1 MGKFIISK
9 AKTGVKFNLVAGNG
23 EIILTSEVYN
33 TKVAAKNGIK
43 SVQKNAAA
51 PVEDQTETG
60 FKKVA
65 NPKFEI
71 YKDKRGEF
79 RYRLKSGNGQIIG
92 VGEGYKDKVGVS
104 NGIKSIKSNAPA
116 ALIVDETVAAKP
128 AKAAAK
134 KPAAKKAPAKK
145 AVAKKPAAKKAPAKK
160 AVAKKPAAKKA
171 PAKKAAKK

>member
-51 PVEDQTETG
+51 PVEDQTEAG

-92 VGEGYKDKVGVS
+92 VGEGYKDKAGVS

-116 ALIVDETVAAKP
+116 AQIVDETVAAKP
-128 AKAAAK
+128 AKAAQRLKSRQQRKLLLK
-134 KPAAKKAPAKK
+134 KQQLRRHLQRNLQQKKLLLKRLQK
-145 AVAKKPAAKKAPAKK
+145 NKSLS
-160 AVAKKPAAKKA
+160 
-171 PAKKAAKK
+171 